1 MKAAAKRPMTTRARG
16 AEAED
21 LAAAFLERE
30 GYRIVARN
38 VRFDVGELDLVA
50 WDGDVLCFVEVRARA
65 EGSDVH
71 PLETIDA
78 RKQLR
83 VVRAAGRYL
92 ETLKGAWPA
101 MRFDAVGVALATPPR
116 FELVKA
122 AFEASA

>member
-1 MKAAAKRPMTTRARG
+1 MMASAEQTMTTRARG
-16 AEAED
+16 AEAEE

-38 VRFDVGELDLVA
+38 VRFDVGEIDLVA

-65 EGSDVH
+65 SGSQIH

-78 RKQLR
+78 RKQSR
-83 VVRAAGRYL
+83 VVRAASRYL
-92 ETLKGAWPA
+92 ETMKGVWPA
-101 MRFDAVGVALATPPR
+101 MRFDAVGIWLGTPPT

-122 AFEASA
+122 AFEAGA